1 MSAYGMAVQR
11 RRPATLNIGSW
22 LGVGVG
28 LLSILGPVTMIV
40 MGKDSIQ
47 AFYESSL
54 VDVLGDD
61 AADLVGTDADLS
73 NAYRALVVKAVIG
86 LIVGVAILVLAL
98 VARGGSTAGRIG
110 LAAALVI
117 GLCAGSGL
125 QLVELDVLPSISVV
139 IAGIT
144 PLLSLVAIVL
154 LFLPASNQYAAARKT
169 AVLAG

>member
-1 MSAYGMAVQR
+1 MSSDGLAVPS

-28 LLSILGPVTMIV
+28 LLSVLGPVTMIV

-154 LFLPASNQYAAARKT
+154 LFLPASNQYAAARKA
-169 AVLAG
+169 AVAAG